1 MSTFRPTMTTP
12 TDRPYHHG
20 DLRRALVTAA
30 TGLAAAGGSEGVG
43 LREAARRIGVSPSAA
58 YRHFPSRD
66 GLLAQ
71 VGSEAREALAQRMLA
86 ATGEIRGSSGRSARA
101 RFRATGRAYIEF
113 ALDEPG
119 LFEVA
124 FRRCPP
130 ALYVP
135 DDPSPYAVL
144 SEALDAL
151 DGAGLLAVPRAAAE
165 VPAWVAVHGAAIL
178 LGEGM
183 LPRDD
188 RDAIVNATLDMVSDG
203 LLRSHPRA

>member
-1 MSTFRPTMTTP
+1 MSTSA
-12 TDRPYHHG
+12 RPYHHG
-20 DLRRALVTAA
+20 DLRRALLSAA
-30 TGLAAAGGSEGVG
+30 TELAERGGSDGVA

-66 GLLAQ
+66 GLLAH
-71 VGSEAREALAQRMLA
+71 VGSQAREALAQRMLA
-86 ATGEIRGSSGRSARA
+86 ATADIRGSSGRSARA

-144 SEALDAL
+144 SEALNAL